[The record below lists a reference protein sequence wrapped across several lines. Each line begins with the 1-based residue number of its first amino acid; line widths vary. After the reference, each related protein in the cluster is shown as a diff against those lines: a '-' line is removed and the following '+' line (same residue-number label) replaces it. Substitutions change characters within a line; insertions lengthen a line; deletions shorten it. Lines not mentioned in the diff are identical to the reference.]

1 MSAVFGAC
9 AGRGGECPE
18 LRTVARAKCRSSPS
32 KRVQTLR
39 AQLYILFLHC
49 IVCQL
54 LPVQRR
60 KPNFSKTMSIALHGW
75 SSAVSSLRINW
86 QQRAAWHVF
95 RPAALLSPLSLGLPS
110 LQSLLELLPPIV
122 WAVPK
127 KKVSHSRKAMR
138 DANKGLKDK
147 TSEIL
152 QFTL

>member
-1 MSAVFGAC
+1 MHARSADLRLPNASKLFVLNFTFCSCTASSVSC
-9 AGRGGECPE
+9 FQFSGR
-18 LRTVARAKCRSSPS
+18 K
-32 KRVQTLR
+32 
-39 AQLYILFLHC
+39 LY
-49 IVCQL
+49 
-54 LPVQRR
+54 
-60 KPNFSKTMSIALHGW
+60 FSKTMSIALHGW